1 MNEIDGL
8 KAKAR
13 DFYWKYTAATTISSS
28 SDAIAGLDRDAALPR
43 ECGQISVPGTE
54 FRVMFLALGVSTA
67 IAGPPLV
74 FVASWKTKPGSA
86 CLVYTRQVQVTC
98 VSSSG
103 SSASTDKNEQVDLHV
118 VVQVTERSVVWTA
131 HRVYVTYSETARRFY
146 YLVWTGP

>member
-1 MNEIDGL
+1 MNEIDDL

-13 DFYWKYTAATTISSS
+13 DFYWKYTAATTIGSS

-74 FVASWKTKPGSA
+74 FVASWVA
-86 CLVYTRQVQVTC
+86 LYTMYIQEYITIM
-98 VSSSG
+98 
-103 SSASTDKNEQVDLHV
+103 TILLIHV
-118 VVQVTERSVVWTA
+118 HNVIV
-131 HRVYVTYSETARRFY
+131 
-146 YLVWTGP
+146 

>member
-74 FVASWKTKPGSA
+74 FVASWVGQDQARECLPGLHATTTSH
-86 CLVYTRQVQVTC
+86 LC
-98 VSSSG
+98 VF
-103 SSASTDKNEQVDLHV
+103 QW
-118 VVQVTERSVVWTA
+118 Q
-131 HRVYVTYSETARRFY
+131 
-146 YLVWTGP
+146 